1 MIILLNEN
9 YLDEYYNLIKQL
21 VSNIN
26 YDKKKLIDYYRNN
39 NKKIYLLVKDN
50 KIVGTGSLLIEKK
63 IYHNFRNVSHLEDIV
78 IDSNF
83 RGKKYGKELIN
94 NLVDISY
101 NDFNCYKVILNCSKK
116 NIKFYEKCDFLNKN
130 VEMVKYNKIE

>member
-9 YLDEYYNLIKQL
+9 YLDDYYNLIKQL
-21 VSNIN
+21 VSDIN
-26 YDKKKLIDYYRNN
+26 YDKKKLLDYFKSN
-39 NKKIYLLVKDN
+39 NKKIYLLIKDN

-63 IYHNFRNVSHLEDIV
+63 IYHNFRNVSHIEDIV

-83 RGKKYGKELIN
+83 RGKKYGKELIK

-101 NDFNCYKVILNCSKK
+101 NDFNCYKVILNCFCK
-116 NIKFYEKCDFLNKN
+116 NIKFYEKCGFSNKN
-130 VEMVKYNKIE
+130 VEMVKYNKID

>member
-63 IYHNFRNVSHLEDIV
+63 IYHNF
-78 IDSNF
+78 
-83 RGKKYGKELIN
+83 
-94 NLVDISY
+94 
-101 NDFNCYKVILNCSKK
+101 K

>member
-9 YLDEYYNLIKQL
+9 YLDDYYNLIKQL
-21 VSNIN
+21 VSDIN
-26 YDKKKLIDYYRNN
+26 YDKKKLLDYFKSN
-39 NKKIYLLVKDN
+39 NKKIYLLIKDN

-63 IYHNFRNVSHLEDIV
+63 IYHNFRNVSHIEDIV

-83 RGKKYGKELIN
+83 RGKKYGKELIK

-101 NDFNCYKVILNCSKK
+101 NDFNCYKVILNCSSK
-116 NIKFYEKCDFLNKN
+116 NIKFYEKCGFSNKN
-130 VEMVKYNKIE
+130 VEMVKYNKID